1 METCIIYTVPPNQLD
16 QTFVSQSGLVLES
29 LVSQE
34 RSGKKGK
41 AYVMPLAKEIK
52 TKLITDYH
60 RHDADTGSPEVQI
73 AILTGRIQQLTEH
86 LRANKKDESCRR
98 GLLKMV
104 GQRRRMLAYLRQ
116 VDYPRYL
123 GVTESL
129 NLRHK

>member
-1 METCIIYTVPPNQLD
+1 
-16 QTFVSQSGLVLES
+16 
-29 LVSQE
+29 
-34 RSGKKGK
+34 
-41 AYVMPLAKEIK
+41 MPLAKEIK

-60 RHDADTGSPEVQI
+60 RHDVDTGSPEVQI